1 MADAD
6 FDKMMSKDK
15 PKTGRKGSRSDGNN
29 STMDAVREK

>member
-6 FDKMMSKDK
+6 FDKMMGKEK
-15 PKTGRKGSRSDGNN
+15 PKTGRKGSRADGNA